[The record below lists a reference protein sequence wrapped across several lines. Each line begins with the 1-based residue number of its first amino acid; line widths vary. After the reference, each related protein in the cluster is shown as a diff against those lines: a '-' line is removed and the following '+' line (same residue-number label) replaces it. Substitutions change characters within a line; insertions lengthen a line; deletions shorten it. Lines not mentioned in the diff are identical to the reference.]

1 MNRSVDRQAASQNE
15 NEVNNLQQ
23 NKEVTVDRQRR
34 TIIRKLAVSSAAL
47 TCCSIIPAKWTTP
60 LLEFG
65 TLPAHAT
72 TSAPTVQEIVKQIE
86 DQIAAA
92 QQPAPTET
100 VATTAA
106 SSPYTKTKRIDQSG
120 KIYIDGILRNKFIS
134 KKLGP
139 QYGKSIKIKF
149 STGEVLNVPD
159 TKEDVNFDGMG
170 YRPGGNYTYHKD
182 VTYMEVYA
190 RPGSRAKYITI
201 HY

>member
-1 MNRSVDRQAASQNE
+1 MNRSVDRQTASQNE

-23 NKEVTVDRQRR
+23 NCEVPVDRQRR

-47 TCCSIIPAKWTTP
+47 ACCSVIPTKWTP
-60 LLEFG
+60 PFLEFG

-72 TSAPTVQEIVKQIE
+72 TSAPTAQEILKQIE

-92 QQPAPTET
+92 QQPAPAQAA
-100 VATTAA
+100 ATTAA
-106 SSPYTKTKRIDQSG
+106 DSPYTRTKRIDQAG
-120 KIYIDGILRNKFIS
+120 KIYIDGILRNKFVS

-139 QYGKSIKIKF
+139 QYGKRIKIVF
-149 STGEVLNVPD
+149 STGEVLLVPN

-182 VTYMEVYA
+182 VRYMEVYA
-190 RPGSRAKYITI
+190 RPGSRAKHITI

>member
-1 MNRSVDRQAASQNE
+1 MNRSVDRPAASQHE
-15 NEVNNLQQ
+15 NQVNNLQQ

-34 TIIRKLAVSSAAL
+34 TIIRKLAVGSAAL
-47 TCCSIIPAKWTTP
+47 TCCSVIPAKWTTP

-65 TLPAHAT
+65 ALPAHAT
-72 TSAPTVQEIVKQIE
+72 TSAPTAQEIIKQIE

-92 QQPAPTET
+92 QQPAATET

-106 SSPYTKTKRIDQSG
+106 SSPYTRTKKIDQSG
-120 KIYIDGILRNKFIS
+120 EIYIDGILRNKFIS
-134 KKLGP
+134 TKLGP
-139 QYGKSIKIKF
+139 QYGKSIKIVF
-149 STGEVLNVPD
+149 STGEVLNVPN

-190 RPGSRAKYITI
+190 KPGRKPKYITI

>member
-1 MNRSVDRQAASQNE
+1 MNRSVDRQAASQDE
-15 NEVNNLQQ
+15 NGANNLQQ
-23 NKEVTVDRQRR
+23 NKEIAVDRERR

-47 TCCSIIPAKWTTP
+47 ACCSAIPAKWTTP
-60 LLEFG
+60 FLEFG

-72 TSAPTVQEIVKQIE
+72 TSAPTLQEVVKEIE

-106 SSPYTKTKRIDQSG
+106 SSSDSKTTRIDQSG
-120 KIYIDGILRNKFIS
+120 EIYIDGILRNKFVS

-139 QYGKSIKIKF
+139 QYGKSIKIVF
-149 STGEVLNVPD
+149 STGEELNVPD
-159 TKEDVNFDGMG
+159 TKEDVNYDGMG

-190 RPGSRAKYITI
+190 KPGSRAKYITI